1 MNFNSIIIRNS
12 LYYASEEMGIALR
25 NSAYSPNIKER
36 MDHSAAIFDS
46 EGRLLAQA
54 EHIPVHLGSL
64 PVGLRNTL
72 DFMQR
77 ESMEFRKGDM
87 VVVNNPY
94 IAGTHL
100 NDVTLI
106 RPVFFEDEL
115 VAFVANKAHHSDI
128 GGRVP
133 GSISMDAESIFEE
146 GLIVNPVYLMR
157 DNEFREDVIS
167 IFSANSRNPY
177 ERKGDLRAQA
187 AANFTGE
194 RRILEI
200 LRKYGLMEFRN
211 SSQDLFEYSLR
222 LFLDGMKRFREGS
235 YKGEDY
241 IELDGEDIRLSVN
254 IEIREGNVYVDY
266 NGTSTQVRSP
276 LNAVL
281 GVTVSGVHYV
291 FRTLLGENIPVN
303 YGTFSR
309 IHIQVPEGTVLNPTF
324 PSPVAGGN
332 VETSQRNAD
341 VIYLALS
348 GAAPDIVPAASGG
361 SMNNVMVGGV
371 HSGRTWAFYETIGVG
386 TGGRKGM
393 DGIDGIHANMTN
405 TMNTPIEEIEK
416 NYPLMIVKYEF
427 REGSS
432 GMGEFRG
439 GNGLIRAYR
448 ALDKMTFTILSDRMR
463 HRPYGLLGGEYG
475 APTDIIIR
483 KGKSKIKGRS
493 KITVELMPGDYVEIR
508 TAGGGGYG
516 DKSRRSIERIME
528 DIENGLIKKGKVQR

>member
-309 IHIQVPEGTVLNPTF
+309 IHIQVPEGTVL
-324 PSPVAGGN
+324 
-332 VETSQRNAD
+332 
-341 VIYLALS
+341 
-348 GAAPDIVPAASGG
+348 
-361 SMNNVMVGGV
+361 
-371 HSGRTWAFYETIGVG
+371 
-386 TGGRKGM
+386 
-393 DGIDGIHANMTN
+393 
-405 TMNTPIEEIEK
+405 
-416 NYPLMIVKYEF
+416 
-427 REGSS
+427 
-432 GMGEFRG
+432 
-439 GNGLIRAYR
+439 
-448 ALDKMTFTILSDRMR
+448 
-463 HRPYGLLGGEYG
+463 
-475 APTDIIIR
+475 
-483 KGKSKIKGRS
+483 
-493 KITVELMPGDYVEIR
+493 
-508 TAGGGGYG
+508 
-516 DKSRRSIERIME
+516 
-528 DIENGLIKKGKVQR
+528 